1 MEHVRHSFEAN
12 PTVFGKIL
20 RGEIPCNKVYEDEF
34 VLAFHD
40 IAPQAP
46 VHVVVIPKAHVVGL
60 QGVEDGDAA
69 MLGRLMVA
77 IPKVAAA
84 VGVLE
89 TGFRVITNAGAH
101 GGQEVPHLHLH
112 LLGGRALG
120 PKIV

>member
-1 MEHVRHSFEAN
+1 MEHVRHSFEKN

-20 RGEIPCNKVYEDEF
+20 RGEIPNKTVYEDDF

-40 IAPQAP
+40 IHPQAP

-60 QGVEDGDAA
+60 QEVNDEDVAV
-69 MLGRLMVA
+69 LGRLMAAV
-77 IPKVAAA
+77 PKVAAA
-84 VGVLE
+84 AGVLE
-89 TGFRVITNAGAH
+89 TGFRVITNAGAD

-120 PKIV
+120 AKIV